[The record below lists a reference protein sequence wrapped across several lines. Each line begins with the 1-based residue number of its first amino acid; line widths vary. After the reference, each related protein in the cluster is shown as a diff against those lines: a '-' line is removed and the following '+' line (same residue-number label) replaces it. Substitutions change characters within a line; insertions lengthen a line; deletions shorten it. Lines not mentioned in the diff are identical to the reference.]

1 MEERR
6 CQALNEAR
14 ARLPGFLA
22 RTDREIAI
30 ARGELQLTP
39 DEQIDRLP
47 CTAALDDPG
56 VQKLLLEGS
65 RVDPD
70 LSQAQR
76 ERMVAVVTGELIP
89 EPIYTVE
96 DLIAVGSK
104 L

>member
-1 MEERR
+1 MPSDVRQIVCKATWKEGGGKT
-6 CQALNEAR
+6 LNEAR

-56 VQKLLLEGS
+56 VQELLLEGT

-70 LSQAQR
+70 LS
-76 ERMVAVVTGELIP
+76 
-89 EPIYTVE
+89 
-96 DLIAVGSK
+96 
-104 L
+104 